1 MSDVSEPL
9 QIKLDKKIFN
19 EAFYPHLFDYSN
31 RWEIYKGSAG
41 SGKSHFISQKLII
54 KAMNE
59 PGRRVLACRR
69 YSSTIR
75 QTIWELMIQQLRF
88 FKMLDYCEINKTD
101 RQISLPNGSQIIFM
115 GLDDECKLLSLTD
128 ISDIW
133 IEEAFEVSQD
143 IAQQLNLRMRS
154 NKPHQQLFLSFNP
167 ISKSSWLYE
176 FCEGATRPKSLMYH
190 QSTYRDNRFLPESY
204 VSELEDMYRT
214 NPQKAR
220 IFCDGNWGVVTESL
234 VFPNHRAEKFN
245 IDEKLKDKD
254 LTVHVGVDLGYI
266 DASTV
271 IVSLWDKANQ
281 KIYIIDEYYECRA
294 TLDDVCEA
302 MKSMGVGKLPVYIDS
317 AEPRS
322 IQYFN
327 SLGINAKPCKK
338 SNGSNTLYIQ
348 FIQNHEVIIHESC
361 EHSIED
367 FDNFCYLKNKQTGLL
382 EEDKFDHAYSHTIDA
397 LKYSYSD
404 VYKNRKLKSYNWK
417 LGI

>member
-1 MSDVSEPL
+1 MSGEPL
-9 QIKLDKKIFN
+9 QIKIDKSVFN
-19 EAFYPHLFDYSN
+19 EAFYPYLFNYNS
-31 RWEIYKGSAG
+31 RWEVYKGSAG

-75 QTIWELMIQQLRF
+75 ETIWQLFIQQLRF
-88 FKMLDYCEINKTD
+88 FQVYDMCEINKTD
-101 RQISLPNGSQIIFM
+101 RVISFPNGSQIIFM

-154 NKPHQQLFLSFNP
+154 KKPHQQLFLSFNP

-204 VSELEDMYRT
+204 VEELEDMYRT

-234 VFPNHRAEKFN
+234 VFPKHRVGDFDV
-245 IDEKLKDKD
+245 DEMLKNKE
-254 LTVHVGVDLGYI
+254 LQVKIGCDLGYI

-281 KIYIIDEYYECRA
+281 KIYIIDEYYETRA
-294 TLDDVCEA
+294 TLDDVVGA
-302 MKSMGVGKLPVYIDS
+302 MKNMGVGKSPVYIDS

-322 IQYFN
+322 IAYFN
-327 SLGINAKPCKK
+327 QLGINAKPSKK
-338 SNGSNTLYIQ
+338 SNGSNSLYIQ
-348 FIQNHEVIIHESC
+348 FIQNHEVIIHKSC

-404 VYKNRKLKSYNWK
+404 VYKNKRLKSYSWN